1 MQFIQPKRSKYKKCT
16 KNYVQD
22 NLLDIIDIE
31 ETLLKN
37 RYISKVQ
44 KSDFIYSKFLP
55 KYESLSLKPLS
66 QTKPLILKSL
76 SKEKLL
82 LVKDP
87 KSPSHKNI
95 NNNNVNHNNN
105 LNNINNNNNNNND
118 NNNNTNEQKKILSLI
133 SENINYEV
141 LNKNKFD
148 INFKKLKLEYKN
160 GYRVLFTQEYF
171 PIEIIGA
178 GAFGLVV
185 NVIQIKTGQKMA
197 VKIINKNN
205 VNYNNDP
212 DYLNNEV
219 HILNSLDNPRIMKIY
234 DILDNHHY
242 YFIFM
247 ELIEGGN
254 LKDLIIKRYLDN
266 NIYLFRDSECA
277 QIMKG
282 ILEAL
287 NYLHKKN
294 IIHRDIK
301 PENIL
306 FKNKDDLS
314 SVILCDFGL
323 AYQLNEYENS
333 ISGSCGTTIYMAP
346 EILLKKNY
354 DSLVDSFSAG
364 IVLYILCSGGM
375 HPFYKKGTSQKD
387 YIDKLIQQKCLCKF
401 SNEMPLLARNLFL
414 KLCKFEPIFRYEVYK
429 ALNHPWIT
437 RSTKSQIPMTILEE
451 YNKSDK
457 IKTFHALLSSVVSL
471 AILKKYFHIKKKKK
485 EEFCKNNSY
494 YENLEKTCVKNN
506 NIHQILNM
514 QDKYMLLTSMKKN
527 SKNLFGDSTDEKRI
541 SPKKLGSVNTTLF
554 NIKSTK
560 NANKRIE
567 PPILSKPNYFL
578 KTGILSNKNN
588 NNENN
593 NLNNINQNNN
603 NQNNNNNNFNNKEL
617 RSGLRTNSFKENDK
631 QKEQQKNI
639 SKSKTHSKYKQIKS
653 SSGHIIINNINK
665 NKDAKDTKDNN
676 NTIHLSTR
684 KSSNNL
690 RINIHNQNKYGSI
703 QTNRIFLKKHIVIE
717 SKNKNNVN
725 DTGKNNNSINLS
737 SNNNKNNND
746 VNNGNNNMNYNYK
759 NNNNESGINCHNS
772 INLKIK
778 DRNNNFKDYEQISN
792 YQNIF
797 NKYKSKNLVLGEIFN
812 NNDF

>member
-16 KNYVQD
+16 KYYVQD

-37 RYISKVQ
+37 RYITKVP
-44 KSDFIYSKFLP
+44 KSDFIYSKFIP
-55 KYESLSLKPLS
+55 KYESLKPLS
-66 QTKPLILKSL
+66 QSKPIILKSL
-76 SKEKLL
+76 SKDKLLPIKEPKSPTHNNININNFNTEQKKLL
-82 LVKDP
+82 LNQD
-87 KSPSHKNI
+87 
-95 NNNNVNHNNN
+95 
-105 LNNINNNNNNNND
+105 
-118 NNNNTNEQKKILSLI
+118 
-133 SENINYEV
+133 NINYEV

-160 GYRVLFTQEYF
+160 GYRVHFIKEYF

-185 NVIQIKTGQKMA
+185 NVIEIKTGQKMA

-205 VNYNNDP
+205 VNYNNDV

-219 HILNSLDNPRIMKIY
+219 HILNILDNPRIMKIY

-242 YFIFM
+242 FFIFM

-254 LKDLIIKRYLDN
+254 LKDLIIKRYMDN

-354 DSLVDSFSAG
+354 DSLADSFSAG

-387 YIDKLIQQKCLCKF
+387 YIDQIIQQRCLCKF
-401 SNEMPLLARNLFL
+401 SPEMPLLARNLFL

-471 AILKKYFHIKKKKK
+471 AVLKKYFKIRRKK
-485 EEFCKNNSY
+485 EEICKNNSY
-494 YENLEKTCVKNN
+494 YENLEKTSVRSN

-514 QDKYMLLTSMKKN
+514 QDKHILLTSMKKN
-527 SKNLFGDSTDEKRI
+527 TKYLFGDSTDEKRI

-560 NANKRIE
+560 NANKRVE
-567 PPILSKPNYFL
+567 PPILSKPNYFV
-578 KTGILSNKNN
+578 KTGMTYNRS
-588 NNENN
+588 NNENSHN
-593 NLNNINQNNN
+593 H
-603 NQNNNNNNFNNKEL
+603 NKEM
-617 RSGLRTNSFKENDK
+617 RTTLRTHSFKDKDNEN
-631 QKEQQKNI
+631 QKDQQKNI
-639 SKSKTHSKYKQIKS
+639 SKSKTHSKYKQMKC
-653 SSGHIIINNINK
+653 SSGHIIINNINQ
-665 NKDAKDTKDNN
+665 NKDMKDNN
-676 NTIHLSTR
+676 TIQLSTR
-684 KSSNNL
+684 KSSNNIRVNL
-690 RINIHNQNKYGSI
+690 SNKLGSI

-717 SKNKNNVN
+717 SKNKNVVN
-725 DTGKNNNSINLS
+725 DTRKNNNSVNS
-737 SNNNKNNND
+737 SSNKNNID
-746 VNNGNNNMNYNYK
+746 GSSGNNNMNYII
-759 NNNNESGINCHNS
+759 NNNGNS
-772 INLKIK
+772 MNNNGDSNLQIK
-778 DRNNNFKDYEQISN
+778 DKNYFREYNQISN

-797 NKYKSKNLVLGEIFN
+797 NSGKYKSKNLVLKEIFN
-812 NNDF
+812 GNDF

>member
-16 KNYVQD
+16 KYYVQD

-37 RYISKVQ
+37 RYITKVP
-44 KSDFIYSKFLP
+44 KSDFIYSKFIP
-55 KYESLSLKPLS
+55 KYESLKPLS
-66 QTKPLILKSL
+66 QSKPIILKSL
-76 SKEKLL
+76 SKDKLLPIKEPKSPTHNNININNFNIEQKKLL
-82 LVKDP
+82 LNQD
-87 KSPSHKNI
+87 
-95 NNNNVNHNNN
+95 
-105 LNNINNNNNNNND
+105 
-118 NNNNTNEQKKILSLI
+118 
-133 SENINYEV
+133 NINYEV

-160 GYRVLFTQEYF
+160 GYRVHFTKEYF

-185 NVIQIKTGQKMA
+185 NVIEIKTGQKMA

-205 VNYNNDP
+205 VNYNNDV

-219 HILNSLDNPRIMKIY
+219 HILNILDNPRIMKIY

-242 YFIFM
+242 FFIFM

-254 LKDLIIKRYLDN
+254 LKDLIIKRYMDN

-354 DSLVDSFSAG
+354 DSLADSFSAG

-387 YIDKLIQQKCLCKF
+387 YIDQIIQQKCLCKF
-401 SNEMPLLARNLFL
+401 SPEMPLLARNLFL

-471 AILKKYFHIKKKKK
+471 AVLKKYFRIRRKK
-485 EEFCKNNSY
+485 EEICKNNSY
-494 YENLEKTCVKNN
+494 YENLEKTSVRSNN
-506 NIHQILNM
+506 FHQILNM
-514 QDKYMLLTSMKKN
+514 QDKHILLTCMKKN
-527 SKNLFGDSTDEKRI
+527 SKYLFGDSTDEKRI

-560 NANKRIE
+560 NANKRVE
-567 PPILSKPNYFL
+567 PPILSKPNYFV
-578 KTGILSNKNN
+578 KTGMTYNRS
-588 NNENN
+588 NNENSHN
-593 NLNNINQNNN
+593 H
-603 NQNNNNNNFNNKEL
+603 NKEM
-617 RSGLRTNSFKENDK
+617 RTTLRTHSFKDKDNEN

-639 SKSKTHSKYKQIKS
+639 SKSKTHSKYKQMKC
-653 SSGHIIINNINK
+653 SSGHIIINNINQ
-665 NKDAKDTKDNN
+665 NKDMKDNN
-676 NTIHLSTR
+676 TIQLSTR
-684 KSSNNL
+684 KSSNNIRVNL
-690 RINIHNQNKYGSI
+690 SNKFGSL

-717 SKNKNNVN
+717 SKNKNVAN
-725 DTGKNNNSINLS
+725 DTRKNNNSVNS
-737 SNNNKNNND
+737 SSNKNNIDGSSGNNNINYIIN
-746 VNNGNNNMNYNYK
+746 NNGNSMNYN
-759 NNNNESGINCHNS
+759 GDG
-772 INLKIK
+772 NLKIK
-778 DRNNNFKDYEQISN
+778 DKNYFREYNQISN

-797 NKYKSKNLVLGEIFN
+797 NGGKYKSKNLVLKEIFN

>member
-16 KNYVQD
+16 KYYVQD

-37 RYISKVQ
+37 RYITKVP
-44 KSDFIYSKFLP
+44 KSDFIYSKFIP
-55 KYESLSLKPLS
+55 KYESLKPLS
-66 QTKPLILKSL
+66 QSKPIILKSL
-76 SKEKLL
+76 SKDKLLPIKEPKSPTHNNININNFNIEQKKLL
-82 LVKDP
+82 LNQD
-87 KSPSHKNI
+87 
-95 NNNNVNHNNN
+95 
-105 LNNINNNNNNNND
+105 
-118 NNNNTNEQKKILSLI
+118 
-133 SENINYEV
+133 NINYEV

-148 INFKKLKLEYKN
+148 INFKKVKLEYKN
-160 GYRVLFTQEYF
+160 GYRVHFTKEYF

-185 NVIQIKTGQKMA
+185 NVIEIKTGQKMA

-205 VNYNNDP
+205 VNYNNDV

-219 HILNSLDNPRIMKIY
+219 HILNILDNPRIMKIY

-242 YFIFM
+242 FFIFM

-254 LKDLIIKRYLDN
+254 LKDLIIKRYMDN

-354 DSLVDSFSAG
+354 DSLADSFSAG

-387 YIDKLIQQKCLCKF
+387 YIDQIIQQKCLCKF
-401 SNEMPLLARNLFL
+401 SPEMPLLARNLFL

-471 AILKKYFHIKKKKK
+471 AVLKKYFRIRRKK
-485 EEFCKNNSY
+485 EEICKNNSY
-494 YENLEKTCVKNN
+494 YENLEKTSVRSNN
-506 NIHQILNM
+506 FHQILNM
-514 QDKYMLLTSMKKN
+514 QDKHILLTSMKKN
-527 SKNLFGDSTDEKRI
+527 SKYLFGDSTDEKRI

-560 NANKRIE
+560 NANKRVE
-567 PPILSKPNYFL
+567 PPILSKPNYFV
-578 KTGILSNKNN
+578 KTGMTYNRS
-588 NNENN
+588 NNENSHN
-593 NLNNINQNNN
+593 H
-603 NQNNNNNNFNNKEL
+603 NKEM
-617 RSGLRTNSFKENDK
+617 RTTLRTHSFKDKDKDNEN

-639 SKSKTHSKYKQIKS
+639 SKSKTHSKYKQMKC
-653 SSGHIIINNINK
+653 SSGHIIINNINQ
-665 NKDAKDTKDNN
+665 NKDMKDNN
-676 NTIHLSTR
+676 TIQLSTR
-684 KSSNNL
+684 KSSNNIRVNL
-690 RINIHNQNKYGSI
+690 SNKFGSL

-717 SKNKNNVN
+717 SKNKNVAN
-725 DTGKNNNSINLS
+725 DTRKNNNSVNSSSNKNNIDGSS
-737 SNNNKNNND
+737 SNNNINYIIN
-746 VNNGNNNMNYNYK
+746 NNGNSMNYN
-759 NNNNESGINCHNS
+759 GDG
-772 INLKIK
+772 NLQIK
-778 DRNNNFKDYEQISN
+778 DKNYFREYNQISN

-797 NKYKSKNLVLGEIFN
+797 NGGKYKSKNLVLKEIFN

>member
-16 KNYVQD
+16 KYYVQD

-37 RYISKVQ
+37 RYITKVP
-44 KSDFIYSKFLP
+44 KSDFIYSKFIP
-55 KYESLSLKPLS
+55 KYESLKPLS
-66 QTKPLILKSL
+66 QSKPIILKSL
-76 SKEKLL
+76 SKDKLLPIKEPKSPTHNNININNFNTEQKKLL
-82 LVKDP
+82 LNQD
-87 KSPSHKNI
+87 
-95 NNNNVNHNNN
+95 
-105 LNNINNNNNNNND
+105 
-118 NNNNTNEQKKILSLI
+118 
-133 SENINYEV
+133 NINYEV

-160 GYRVLFTQEYF
+160 GYRVHFTKEYF

-185 NVIQIKTGQKMA
+185 NVIEIKTGQKMA

-205 VNYNNDP
+205 VNYNNDV

-219 HILNSLDNPRIMKIY
+219 HILNILDNPRIMKIY

-242 YFIFM
+242 FFIFM

-254 LKDLIIKRYLDN
+254 LKDLIIKRYMDN

-354 DSLVDSFSAG
+354 DSLADSFSAG

-387 YIDKLIQQKCLCKF
+387 YIDQIIQQRCLCKF
-401 SNEMPLLARNLFL
+401 SPEMPLLARNLFL

-471 AILKKYFHIKKKKK
+471 AVLKKYFKIRRKK
-485 EEFCKNNSY
+485 EEICKNNSY
-494 YENLEKTCVKNN
+494 YENLEKTSVRSN

-514 QDKYMLLTSMKKN
+514 QDKHLLLTSMKKN
-527 SKNLFGDSTDEKRI
+527 TKYLFGDSTDEKRI

-560 NANKRIE
+560 NANKRVE
-567 PPILSKPNYFL
+567 PPILSKPNYFV
-578 KTGILSNKNN
+578 KTGMTYNRS
-588 NNENN
+588 NNENSHN
-593 NLNNINQNNN
+593 H
-603 NQNNNNNNFNNKEL
+603 NKEM
-617 RSGLRTNSFKENDK
+617 RTTLRTHSFKDKDNEN
-631 QKEQQKNI
+631 QKDQQKNI
-639 SKSKTHSKYKQIKS
+639 SKSKTHSKYKQMKC
-653 SSGHIIINNINK
+653 SSGHIIINNINQ
-665 NKDAKDTKDNN
+665 NKDMKDNN
-676 NTIHLSTR
+676 TIQLSTR
-684 KSSNNL
+684 KSSNNIRVNL
-690 RINIHNQNKYGSI
+690 SNKLGSI

-717 SKNKNNVN
+717 SKNKNVVN
-725 DTGKNNNSINLS
+725 DTRKNNNSVNS
-737 SNNNKNNND
+737 SSNKNNID
-746 VNNGNNNMNYNYK
+746 GSSGNNNMNYII
-759 NNNNESGINCHNS
+759 NNNGNS
-772 INLKIK
+772 MNNNGDSNLQIK
-778 DRNNNFKDYEQISN
+778 DKNYFREYNQISN

-797 NKYKSKNLVLGEIFN
+797 NSGKYKSKNLVLKEIFN
-812 NNDF
+812 GNDF

>member
-31 ETLLKN
+31 ETLSKN
-37 RYISKVQ
+37 RYITKIQ
-44 KSDFIYSKFLP
+44 KSDFIYSKFIP
-55 KYESLSLKPLS
+55 KYESLKPLP
-66 QTKPLILKSL
+66 QPKPIILKSL
-76 SKEKLL
+76 SKDKLL
-82 LVKDP
+82 PIKEP
-87 KSPSHKNI
+87 KSQTT
-95 NNNNVNHNNN
+95 
-105 LNNINNNNNNNND
+105 NNINNNNSND
-118 NNNNTNEQKKILSLI
+118 EQKKS
-133 SENINYEV
+133 SEYSPDNINFEV

-160 GYRVLFTQEYF
+160 GYRVHFIKEYF

-185 NVIQIKTGQKMA
+185 NVIEIKSGQKMA

-205 VNYNNDP
+205 VNYNNDV
-212 DYLNNEV
+212 DYLKNEV
-219 HILNSLDNPRIMKIY
+219 HILNILDNPRIMKIY

-242 YFIFM
+242 FFIFM

-254 LKDLIIKRYLDN
+254 LKDLIIKRYMDN

-333 ISGSCGTTIYMAP
+333 TSGSCGTMIYMAP

-354 DSLVDSFSAG
+354 DTLVDSFSAG

-375 HPFYKKGTSQKD
+375 HPFYKKGTSHKD
-387 YIDKLIQQKCLCKF
+387 YVEQILQQRCLCKF

-414 KLCKFEPIFRYEVYK
+414 KLCKFEPIFRFEVYK
-429 ALNHPWIT
+429 ALDHPWIT

-471 AILKKYFHIKKKKK
+471 AILKKYLRIKRKK
-485 EEFCKNNSY
+485 EEICKNNSY
-494 YENLEKTCVKNN
+494 YENLEKTSIRNN
-506 NIHQILNM
+506 NVHQILNM
-514 QDKYMLLTSMKKN
+514 NIQDKHILLTTMKKN
-527 SKNLFGDSTDEKRI
+527 SKYLFGDSTDEKRI
-541 SPKKLGSVNTTLF
+541 SPKKIGSVNTTLF

-560 NANKRIE
+560 NANKRVE
-567 PPILSKPNYFL
+567 PPILSKPNYFM
-578 KTGILSNKNN
+578 KTGMSYNRS

-593 NLNNINQNNN
+593 H
-603 NQNNNNNNFNNKEL
+603 NKEM
-617 RSGLRTNSFKENDK
+617 RKTLRTHSFKDDDN

-639 SKSKTHSKYKQIKS
+639 SKSKTHSKYKQMKS
-653 SSGHIIINNINK
+653 SSGHIILNSVNQNK
-665 NKDAKDTKDNN
+665 EIKDTN
-676 NTIHLSTR
+676 NTIQLSTR
-684 KSSNNL
+684 KSSNNIRVNL
-690 RINIHNQNKYGSI
+690 NTKFGSI
-703 QTNRIFLKKHIVIE
+703 HTNRIFLKKHIVIE
-717 SKNKNNVN
+717 SKNKNVVN
-725 DTGKNNNSINLS
+725 DTRKNNNSVNS
-737 SNNNKNNND
+737 SSNKNNIDGSSGNNYMNYNIN
-746 VNNGNNNMNYNYK
+746 NNGNPINF
-759 NNNNESGINCHNS
+759 NNN
-772 INLKIK
+772 INLQIK
-778 DRNNNFKDYEQISN
+778 DKNFKDFNKISN

-797 NKYKSKNLVLGEIFN
+797 NGGKYKSKNLVLREIFN

>member
-55 KYESLSLKPLS
+55 KYDSLKPLS
-66 QTKPLILKSL
+66 QPKPIILKSL
-76 SKEKLL
+76 SKDKLL
-82 LVKDP
+82 PIKDP
-87 KSPSHKNI
+87 NPPTQNSINI
-95 NNNNVNHNNN
+95 NN
-105 LNNINNNNNNNND
+105 LNN
-118 NNNNTNEQKKILSLI
+118 EQKKLFLLNTD
-133 SENINYEV
+133 NINFEV

-160 GYRVLFTQEYF
+160 GYRVLFIKEYF
-171 PIEIIGA
+171 PVGIIGA

-185 NVIQIKTGQKMA
+185 NVIEIKTGQKMA
-197 VKIINKNN
+197 VKIINKNK
-205 VNYNNDP
+205 VNYNTDA

-219 HILNSLDNPRIMKIY
+219 HILNVLDNPRIMKIY
-234 DILDNHHY
+234 DILDNNHY
-242 YFIFM
+242 FFIFM
-247 ELIEGGN
+247 ELVEGGN
-254 LKDLIIKRYLDN
+254 LKDLILKRYMDN

-282 ILEAL
+282 VLEAL

-294 IIHRDIK
+294 IIHGDIK

-314 SVILCDFGL
+314 SVIICDFGL

-354 DSLVDSFSAG
+354 DALVDSFSAG

-375 HPFYKKGTSQKD
+375 HPFYKNGMSQQE
-387 YIDKLIQQKCLCKF
+387 YTDKIIQQKCLCKF
-401 SNEMPLLARNLFL
+401 SSEMPLLARNLFL
-414 KLCKFEPIFRYEVYK
+414 KLCKFEPIFRFEVYK

-437 RSTKSQIPMTILEE
+437 RCTKSQIPMTILEE

-457 IKTFHALLSSVVSL
+457 IKTFQALLSSVVSL
-471 AILKKYFHIKKKKK
+471 TILKKILKIRKKK
-485 EEFCKNNSY
+485 EEFSKNNSY
-494 YENLEKTCVKNN
+494 YENLEKTSIRRNSVM
-506 NIHQILNM
+506 NI
-514 QDKYMLLTSMKKN
+514 QDKHILLTSSKKN
-527 SKNLFGDSTDEKRI
+527 SNFLFGDNNEEKRI
-541 SPKKLGSVNTTLF
+541 CPTKKMGSVNTTLF

-560 NANKRIE
+560 NANKRAE
-567 PPILSKPNYFL
+567 PPILSKPNYFV
-578 KTGILSNKNN
+578 KTGMAYNRSNK
-588 NNENN
+588 ENN
-593 NLNNINQNNN
+593 H
-603 NQNNNNNNFNNKEL
+603 NNKEMKT
-617 RSGLRTNSFKENDK
+617 SLRTDSFKENDK
-631 QKEQQKNI
+631 QNEQQQKNI
-639 SKSKTHSKYKQIKS
+639 PKSKTQSKYKHMKS
-653 SSGHIIINNINK
+653 SSGHIFINNINH
-665 NKDAKDTKDNN
+665 NKDMKDNS
-676 NTIHLSTR
+676 NTMQFNTR
-684 KSSNNL
+684 KSSNDIRMNINNL
-690 RINIHNQNKYGSI
+690 NKLGNFQS
-703 QTNRIFLKKHIVIE
+703 NRIFLKKHIVIE
-717 SKNKNNVN
+717 SKNKNVVN
-725 DTGKNNNSINLS
+725 DTRKNNNSINS
-737 SNNNKNNND
+737 SNNNNKKNNIEGSKGNNNNNYAN
-746 VNNGNNNMNYNYK
+746 NNGNEINFK
-759 NNNNESGINCHNS
+759 NN

-778 DRNNNFKDYEQISN
+778 DKNDEFKDYNQISN

-797 NKYKSKNLVLGEIFN
+797 NGVKYKSKNLVLRDVIN

>member
-55 KYESLSLKPLS
+55 KYDSLKPITQS
-66 QTKPLILKSL
+66 KPLILKSL

-82 LVKDP
+82 PIKEP
-87 KSPSHKNI
+87 KSPS
-95 NNNNVNHNNN
+95 NNKI
-105 LNNINNNNNNNND
+105 NINNNNNN
-118 NNNNTNEQKKILSLI
+118 EQKNILLFNPD
-133 SENINYEV
+133 NINYDV
-141 LNKNKFD
+141 LNKNKFN

-160 GYRVLFTQEYF
+160 GYRVLFIKEYF

-178 GAFGLVV
+178 GSFGLVV

-205 VNYNNDP
+205 VNDNTNQ

-219 HILNSLDNPRIMKIY
+219 HILNILDNPRIMKIY

-242 YFIFM
+242 FFIFM

-254 LKDLIIKRYLDN
+254 LKDLLIKRYIDN

-354 DSLVDSFSAG
+354 DYLVDSFSAG

-375 HPFYKKGTSQKD
+375 HPFYTRGTPQKE
-387 YIDKLIQQKCLCKF
+387 YIEKIIQQKCLCKF

-414 KLCKFEPIFRYEVYK
+414 KLCKFEPIFRYEAYK

-437 RSTKSQIPMTILEE
+437 RCAKSQIPMTILEE

-471 AILKKYFHIKKKKK
+471 FILKKYLRIKRKK
-485 EEFCKNNSY
+485 EEFSKNNSY
-494 YENLEKTCVKNN
+494 YENYERTTIKSNN
-506 NIHQILNM
+506 LHQLLNMNM
-514 QDKYMLLTSMKKN
+514 QDKYMLLTSMKRNAKF
-527 SKNLFGDSTDEKRI
+527 LFKDNNDEKRI
-541 SPKKLGSVNTTLF
+541 SPKKIGAVNTTSF
-554 NIKSTK
+554 NIKTTK
-560 NANKRIE
+560 NSNKKIDQ
-567 PPILSKPNYFL
+567 PILSKPNYFI
-578 KTGILSNKNN
+578 KTGMTYNKS
-588 NNENN
+588 
-593 NLNNINQNNN
+593 
-603 NQNNNNNNFNNKEL
+603 NNNNNNNNNNNIDE
-617 RSGLRTNSFKENDK
+617 RNSLRTHSFKESDD
-631 QKEQQKNI
+631 QKDQQQKNI
-639 SKSKTHSKYKQIKS
+639 YKSKTHSKYKQMKS
-653 SSGHIIINNINK
+653 SSGHIIINNINP
-665 NKDAKDTKDNN
+665 NKDIKDNN
-676 NTIHLSTR
+676 NTIQYSSSR
-684 KSSNNL
+684 KNSNNIIKMNL
-690 RINIHNQNKYGSI
+690 NGNKY
-703 QTNRIFLKKHIVIE
+703 TNLQNNKIFLKKHIVIE
-717 SKNKNNVN
+717 SKNKNMVN
-725 DTGKNNNSINLS
+725 DNRKNNNSSINS
-737 SNNNKNNND
+737 SNTKNKIDTN
-746 VNNGNNNMNYNYK
+746 NNGNNYANYNCM
-759 NNNNESGINCHNS
+759 NNNGNS
-772 INLKIK
+772 INFNNKINLQIK
-778 DRNNNFKDYEQISN
+778 DKSNSIKDYNQISN

-797 NKYKSKNLVLGEIFN
+797 NGSKYKSKNLILKEMFN

>member
-16 KNYVQD
+16 KYYVQD

-37 RYISKVQ
+37 RYITKVP
-44 KSDFIYSKFLP
+44 KSDFIYSKFIP
-55 KYESLSLKPLS
+55 KYESLKPLS
-66 QTKPLILKSL
+66 QSKPIILKSL
-76 SKEKLL
+76 SKDKLLPIKEPKSPTHNNININNFNIEQKKLL
-82 LVKDP
+82 LNQD
-87 KSPSHKNI
+87 
-95 NNNNVNHNNN
+95 
-105 LNNINNNNNNNND
+105 
-118 NNNNTNEQKKILSLI
+118 
-133 SENINYEV
+133 NINYEV

-160 GYRVLFTQEYF
+160 GYRVHFTKEYF

-185 NVIQIKTGQKMA
+185 NVIEIKTGQKMA
-197 VKIINKNN
+197 VKIINKKN
-205 VNYNNDP
+205 VNYNNDV

-219 HILNSLDNPRIMKIY
+219 HILNILDNPRIMKIY

-242 YFIFM
+242 FFIFM

-254 LKDLIIKRYLDN
+254 LKDLIIKRYMDN

-354 DSLVDSFSAG
+354 DSLADSFSAG

-387 YIDKLIQQKCLCKF
+387 YIDQIIQQKCLCKF
-401 SNEMPLLARNLFL
+401 SPEMPLLARNLFL

-471 AILKKYFHIKKKKK
+471 AVLKKYFRIRRKK
-485 EEFCKNNSY
+485 EEICKNNSY
-494 YENLEKTCVKNN
+494 YENLEKTSVRSNN
-506 NIHQILNM
+506 FHQILNM
-514 QDKYMLLTSMKKN
+514 QDKHILLTSMKKN
-527 SKNLFGDSTDEKRI
+527 SKYLFGDSTDEKRI

-560 NANKRIE
+560 NANKRVE
-567 PPILSKPNYFL
+567 PPILSKPNYFV
-578 KTGILSNKNN
+578 KTGMTYNRS
-588 NNENN
+588 NNENSHN
-593 NLNNINQNNN
+593 H
-603 NQNNNNNNFNNKEL
+603 NKEM
-617 RSGLRTNSFKENDK
+617 RTTLRTHSFKDKDKDNEN

-639 SKSKTHSKYKQIKS
+639 SKSKTHSKYKQMKC
-653 SSGHIIINNINK
+653 SSGHIIINNINQ
-665 NKDAKDTKDNN
+665 NKDMKDNN
-676 NTIHLSTR
+676 TIQLSTR
-684 KSSNNL
+684 KSSNNIRVNL
-690 RINIHNQNKYGSI
+690 SNKFGSL

-717 SKNKNNVN
+717 SKNKNVAN
-725 DTGKNNNSINLS
+725 DTRKNNNSVNS
-737 SNNNKNNND
+737 SSNKNNIDGSSGNNNINYIIN
-746 VNNGNNNMNYNYK
+746 NNGNSMNYN
-759 NNNNESGINCHNS
+759 GDG
-772 INLKIK
+772 NLQIK
-778 DRNNNFKDYEQISN
+778 DKNYFREYNQISN

-797 NKYKSKNLVLGEIFN
+797 NGGKYKSKNLVLKEIFN

>member
-1 MQFIQPKRSKYKKCT
+1 MQLIQPKRSKYKKCT
-16 KNYVQD
+16 KYYVQD

-37 RYISKVQ
+37 RYITKVP
-44 KSDFIYSKFLP
+44 KSDFIYSKFIP
-55 KYESLSLKPLS
+55 KYESLKPLS
-66 QTKPLILKSL
+66 QTKPIIFKSL
-76 SKEKLL
+76 SKDKLL
-82 LVKDP
+82 PIKEP
-87 KSPSHKNI
+87 KSPTHNNIII
-95 NNNNVNHNNN
+95 NNYHN
-105 LNNINNNNNNNND
+105 
-118 NNNNTNEQKKILSLI
+118 NEQKKLLLNSD
-133 SENINYEV
+133 NINYEV

-160 GYRVLFTQEYF
+160 GYRVHFTKEYF

-185 NVIQIKTGQKMA
+185 NVIEIKTGQKMA
-197 VKIINKNN
+197 VKIINKNS
-205 VNYNNDP
+205 VNYNNDA

-219 HILNSLDNPRIMKIY
+219 HILNILDNPRIMKLY
-234 DILDNHHY
+234 DILDNQHY
-242 YFIFM
+242 FFIFM

-254 LKDLIIKRYLDN
+254 LKDLIIKRYMDN

-364 IVLYILCSGGM
+364 IVLYILCSGGK

-387 YIDKLIQQKCLCKF
+387 YIDQILQQRCLCKF
-401 SNEMPLLARNLFL
+401 YPEMPLLARNLFL

-471 AILKKYFHIKKKKK
+471 AVLKKYFRIRRKK
-485 EEFCKNNSY
+485 EEICKNNSY
-494 YENLEKTCVKNN
+494 YENLEKTSIRNN
-506 NIHQILNM
+506 NIPQILNI
-514 QDKYMLLTSMKKN
+514 QDKNLLLTSMKKN
-527 SKNLFGDSTDEKRI
+527 TKYLFGDSTDEKRI

-560 NANKRIE
+560 NSNKRVD
-567 PPILSKPNYFL
+567 PPILSKPNFFV
-578 KTGILSNKNN
+578 KTGITYNRS

-593 NLNNINQNNN
+593 H
-603 NQNNNNNNFNNKEL
+603 NKEM
-617 RSGLRTNSFKENDK
+617 RTTLRTQSFKDKDIEN
-631 QKEQQKNI
+631 QKDQQKNI
-639 SKSKTHSKYKQIKS
+639 SKSKTHSKYKQMKS
-653 SSGHIIINNINK
+653 SGDIIINNINQ
-665 NKDAKDTKDNN
+665 NKDVKDNN
-676 NTIHLSTR
+676 TIQLNNR
-684 KSSNNL
+684 KSSNNIRVNL
-690 RINIHNQNKYGSI
+690 SNKFGSI

-717 SKNKNNVN
+717 SKNKNMAN
-725 DTGKNNNSINLS
+725 DTRKNNNSVNS
-737 SNNNKNNND
+737 SSNKNNIDGSSGNNNINYN
-746 VNNGNNNMNYNYK
+746 NNGNSMNFNG
-759 NNNNESGINCHNS
+759 N
-772 INLKIK
+772 INLQIK
-778 DRNNNFKDYEQISN
+778 EKNYLKDYKQISN

-797 NKYKSKNLVLGEIFN
+797 NGGKYKSKNLVLKEIFN
-812 NNDF
+812 NNDFNL

>member
-44 KSDFIYSKFLP
+44 KSDFIYAKFLP
-55 KYESLSLKPLS
+55 KYESLKPITQS
-66 QTKPLILKSL
+66 KPLILKSL

-82 LVKDP
+82 PIKEP
-87 KSPSHKNI
+87 KSPSNNKINI
-95 NNNNVNHNNN
+95 NNNHN
-105 LNNINNNNNNNND
+105 
-118 NNNNTNEQKKILSLI
+118 NEQKNLLLFNPD
-133 SENINYEV
+133 NINYDV
-141 LNKNKFD
+141 LNKNKFN

-160 GYRVLFTQEYF
+160 GYRVLFIKEYF

-178 GAFGLVV
+178 GSFGLVV

-205 VNYNNDP
+205 VNDNTNQ

-219 HILNSLDNPRIMKIY
+219 HILNILDNPRIMKIY

-242 YFIFM
+242 FFIFM

-254 LKDLIIKRYLDN
+254 LKDLLIKRYIDN

-354 DSLVDSFSAG
+354 DYLVDSFSAG

-375 HPFYKKGTSQKD
+375 HPFYTKGTPQKE
-387 YIDKLIQQKCLCKF
+387 YIEKIIQQKCLCKF

-414 KLCKFEPIFRYEVYK
+414 KLCKFEPIFRYEAYK

-437 RSTKSQIPMTILEE
+437 RCAKSQIPMTILEE

-471 AILKKYFHIKKKKK
+471 FILKKYLRIRRKK
-485 EEFCKNNSY
+485 EEFSKNNSY
-494 YENLEKTCVKNN
+494 YENYDRTTLKSNN
-506 NIHQILNM
+506 LHQILNMNM
-514 QDKYMLLTSMKKN
+514 QDKYMLLTSMKRNAKF
-527 SKNLFGDSTDEKRI
+527 LFKDSNDEKRI
-541 SPKKLGSVNTTLF
+541 SPKKIGAVNTTLF
-554 NIKSTK
+554 NIKTTK
-560 NANKRIE
+560 NGNKKIE
-567 PPILSKPNYFL
+567 QPILSKPNYFI
-578 KTGILSNKNN
+578 KTGMTYNKSNN
-588 NNENN
+588 NND
-593 NLNNINQNNN
+593 
-603 NQNNNNNNFNNKEL
+603 NNNNNNIDGRN
-617 RSGLRTNSFKENDK
+617 SLRTHSFKENDD
-631 QKEQQKNI
+631 QKDQQQKNI
-639 SKSKTHSKYKQIKS
+639 SKSKTHSKYKQMKS
-653 SSGHIIINNINK
+653 SSGHIIINNINP
-665 NKDAKDTKDNN
+665 NKDIKDNN
-676 NTIHLSTR
+676 NTIQYSSSR
-684 KSSNNL
+684 KNSNNIIKMNL
-690 RINIHNQNKYGSI
+690 NGNKYTSL
-703 QTNRIFLKKHIVIE
+703 QNNKIFLKKHIVIE
-717 SKNKNNVN
+717 SKNKNMVN
-725 DTGKNNNSINLS
+725 DNRKNNNSSINS
-737 SNNNKNNND
+737 SNTKNKIDTN
-746 VNNGNNNMNYNYK
+746 NNGNNYANCNYM
-759 NNNNESGINCHNS
+759 NNNGNS
-772 INLKIK
+772 INFNNKINLQIK
-778 DRNNNFKDYEQISN
+778 DKNNSIKDYNQISN

-797 NKYKSKNLVLGEIFN
+797 SGSKYKSKNLVLREMFN

>member
-1 MQFIQPKRSKYKKCT
+1 MQYIQPKRSKYKKCT

-44 KSDFIYSKFLP
+44 KSEFIYAKFLP
-55 KYESLSLKPLS
+55 KYESLKPITQS
-66 QTKPLILKSL
+66 KPLILKSL

-82 LVKDP
+82 PIKEP
-87 KSPSHKNI
+87 KSPSNNKINI
-95 NNNNVNHNNN
+95 NNNHN
-105 LNNINNNNNNNND
+105 
-118 NNNNTNEQKKILSLI
+118 NEQKNLLLFNPD
-133 SENINYEV
+133 NINYDV
-141 LNKNKFD
+141 LNKNKFN

-160 GYRVLFTQEYF
+160 GYRVLFIKEYF

-178 GAFGLVV
+178 GSFGLVV

-205 VNYNNDP
+205 VNDNTNQ

-219 HILNSLDNPRIMKIY
+219 HILNILDNPRIMKIY

-242 YFIFM
+242 FFIFM

-254 LKDLIIKRYLDN
+254 LKDLLIKRYIDN

-354 DSLVDSFSAG
+354 DYLVDSFSAG

-375 HPFYKKGTSQKD
+375 HPFYTKGTPQKE
-387 YIDKLIQQKCLCKF
+387 YIEKIIQQKCLCKF

-414 KLCKFEPIFRYEVYK
+414 KLCKFEPIFRYEAYK

-437 RSTKSQIPMTILEE
+437 RCAKSQIPMTILEE

-471 AILKKYFHIKKKKK
+471 FILKKYLRIRRKK
-485 EEFCKNNSY
+485 EEFSKNNSY
-494 YENLEKTCVKNN
+494 YENYDRTTLKSNN
-506 NIHQILNM
+506 LHQILNMNM
-514 QDKYMLLTSMKKN
+514 QDKYMLLTSMKRNAKF
-527 SKNLFGDSTDEKRI
+527 LFKDSNDEKRI
-541 SPKKLGSVNTTLF
+541 SPKKIGAVNTTLF
-554 NIKSTK
+554 NIKTTK
-560 NANKRIE
+560 NGNKKIE
-567 PPILSKPNYFL
+567 QPILSKPNYFI
-578 KTGILSNKNN
+578 KTGMTYNKSNN
-588 NNENN
+588 NND
-593 NLNNINQNNN
+593 
-603 NQNNNNNNFNNKEL
+603 NNNNNNIDGRN
-617 RSGLRTNSFKENDK
+617 SLRTHSFKENDD
-631 QKEQQKNI
+631 QKDQQQKNI
-639 SKSKTHSKYKQIKS
+639 SKSKTHSKYKQMKS
-653 SSGHIIINNINK
+653 SSGHIIINNINP
-665 NKDAKDTKDNN
+665 NKDIKDNN
-676 NTIHLSTR
+676 NTIQYSSSR
-684 KSSNNL
+684 KNSNNIIKMNL
-690 RINIHNQNKYGSI
+690 NGNKYTSL
-703 QTNRIFLKKHIVIE
+703 QNNKIFLKKHIVIE
-717 SKNKNNVN
+717 SKNKNMVN
-725 DTGKNNNSINLS
+725 DNRKNNNSSINS
-737 SNNNKNNND
+737 SNTKNKIDTN
-746 VNNGNNNMNYNYK
+746 NNGNNYANCNYM
-759 NNNNESGINCHNS
+759 NNNGNS
-772 INLKIK
+772 INFNNKINLQIK
-778 DRNNNFKDYEQISN
+778 DKNNSIKDYNQISN

-797 NKYKSKNLVLGEIFN
+797 SGSKYKSKNLVLREMFN

>member
-55 KYESLSLKPLS
+55 KYDSLKPITQS
-66 QTKPLILKSL
+66 KPLILKSL

-82 LVKDP
+82 PIKEP
-87 KSPSHKNI
+87 KSPS
-95 NNNNVNHNNN
+95 NNKI
-105 LNNINNNNNNNND
+105 NINNNNNN
-118 NNNNTNEQKKILSLI
+118 EQKNILLFNPD
-133 SENINYEV
+133 NINYDV
-141 LNKNKFD
+141 LNKNKFN

-160 GYRVLFTQEYF
+160 GYRVLFIKEYF

-178 GAFGLVV
+178 GSFGLVV

-205 VNYNNDP
+205 VNDNTNQ

-219 HILNSLDNPRIMKIY
+219 HILNILDNPRIMKIY

-242 YFIFM
+242 FFIFM

-254 LKDLIIKRYLDN
+254 LKDLLIKRYIDN

-354 DSLVDSFSAG
+354 DYLVDSFSAG

-375 HPFYKKGTSQKD
+375 HPFYTRGTPQKE
-387 YIDKLIQQKCLCKF
+387 YIEKIIQQKCLCKF

-414 KLCKFEPIFRYEVYK
+414 KLCKFEPIFRYEAYK

-437 RSTKSQIPMTILEE
+437 RCAKSQIPMTILEE

-471 AILKKYFHIKKKKK
+471 FILKKYLRIKRKK
-485 EEFCKNNSY
+485 EEFSKNNSY
-494 YENLEKTCVKNN
+494 YENYERTTIKSNN
-506 NIHQILNM
+506 LHQLLNMNM
-514 QDKYMLLTSMKKN
+514 QDKYMLLTSMKRNAKF
-527 SKNLFGDSTDEKRI
+527 LFKDNNDEKRI
-541 SPKKLGSVNTTLF
+541 SPKKIGAVNTTSF
-554 NIKSTK
+554 NIKTTK
-560 NANKRIE
+560 NSNKKIDQ
-567 PPILSKPNYFL
+567 PILSKPNYFI
-578 KTGILSNKNN
+578 KTGMTYNKS
-588 NNENN
+588 
-593 NLNNINQNNN
+593 
-603 NQNNNNNNFNNKEL
+603 NNNNNNNNNNNIDE
-617 RSGLRTNSFKENDK
+617 RNSLRTHSFKESDD
-631 QKEQQKNI
+631 QKDQQQKNI
-639 SKSKTHSKYKQIKS
+639 YKSKTHSKYKQMKS
-653 SSGHIIINNINK
+653 SSGHIIINNINP
-665 NKDAKDTKDNN
+665 NKDIKDNN
-676 NTIHLSTR
+676 NTIQYSSSR
-684 KSSNNL
+684 KNSNNIIKMNL
-690 RINIHNQNKYGSI
+690 NGNKY
-703 QTNRIFLKKHIVIE
+703 TNLQNNKIFLKKHIVIE
-717 SKNKNNVN
+717 SKNKNMVN
-725 DTGKNNNSINLS
+725 DNRKNNNSTNS
-737 SNNNKNNND
+737 TNNKNN
-746 VNNGNNNMNYNYK
+746 VEGNGNNNDGNINGNETYF
-759 NNNNESGINCHNS
+759 NNT

-778 DRNNNFKDYEQISN
+778 A
-792 YQNIF
+792 
-797 NKYKSKNLVLGEIFN
+797 
-812 NNDF
+812 

>member
-37 RYISKVQ
+37 RYISKAQ
-44 KSDFIYSKFLP
+44 KSDFIYTKFLP
-55 KYESLSLKPLS
+55 KYESLKPLS
-66 QTKPLILKSL
+66 QTKPIILKSL
-76 SKEKLL
+76 SKEKLSPI
-82 LVKDP
+82 KDL
-87 KSPSHKNI
+87 KSHSS
-95 NNNNVNHNNN
+95 VNS
-105 LNNINNNNNNNND
+105 
-118 NNNNTNEQKKILSLI
+118 NNNTKDSNKSLYS

-160 GYRVLFTQEYF
+160 GYRVLFIKEYF
-171 PIEIIGA
+171 PVEIIGA

-185 NVIQIKTGQKMA
+185 NVIQIKTMQKMA

-205 VNYNNDP
+205 VNYNADA

-219 HILNSLDNPRIMKIY
+219 KILKSLDNPRIMKIY
-234 DILDNHHY
+234 DILDNQQY
-242 YFIFM
+242 FFIFM

-266 NIYLFRDSECA
+266 NIYLFRDSECS

-314 SVILCDFGL
+314 SVIICDFGL
-323 AYQLNEYENS
+323 AYQLSEYENS

-354 DSLVDSFSAG
+354 DALVDSFSAG

-375 HPFYKKGTSQKD
+375 HPYYKRGTSQKD
-387 YIDKLIQQKCLCKF
+387 YIDKILQQKCLCNF
-401 SNEMPLLARNLFL
+401 STEMPLLARNLFL
-414 KLCKFEPIFRYEVYK
+414 KLCKFEPIFRYQVYK

-457 IKTFHALLSSVVSL
+457 IKTFQALLSSVVSL
-471 AILKKYFHIKKKKK
+471 AILKKHLKIKKKK
-485 EEFCKNNSY
+485 ENSY
-494 YENLEKTCVKNN
+494 YEHLEKTAKAN
-506 NIHQILNM
+506 NINPLLNMNM
-514 QDKYMLLTSMKKN
+514 QDKYMLLTSIKKN
-527 SKNLFGDSTDEKRI
+527 SKFLFGDSTDEKGV
-541 SPKKLGSVNTTLF
+541 SQKQLGAVNATLF
-554 NIKSTK
+554 TIKTAK
-560 NANKRIE
+560 NSNKRSSE
-567 PPILSKPNYFL
+567 PPILSKPNYFM
-578 KTGILSNKNN
+578 KTGTSYNRSNNGSKHN
-588 NNENN
+588 NNE
-593 NLNNINQNNN
+593 
-603 NQNNNNNNFNNKEL
+603 L
-617 RSGLRTNSFKENDK
+617 RNTLRTHSFKENDK
-631 QKEQQKNI
+631 QQKNI
-639 SKSKTHSKYKQIKS
+639 SKSKTHYKYKQMKS
-653 SSGHIIINNINK
+653 SSGHILINNVNPHNK
-665 NKDAKDTKDNN
+665 EHNKDIIDQKDNN
-676 NTIHLSTR
+676 NTIQSSTR
-684 KSSNNL
+684 KSSNNIRSNL
-690 RINIHNQNKYGSI
+690 NNKFNNI

-717 SKNKNNVN
+717 SKNKGVIN
-725 DTGKNNNSINLS
+725 DTRKNNNSVNS
-737 SNNNKNNND
+737 SNTKNNMEGSNGSSY
-746 VNNGNNNMNYNYK
+746 NYMSNGNTINF
-759 NNNNESGINCHNS
+759 NNN
-772 INLKIK
+772 INLKLK
-778 DRNNNFKDYEQISN
+778 DKNVILKDYNQISN
-792 YQNIF
+792 YNNIF
-797 NKYKSKNLVLGEIFN
+797 NSGKIKSKNLVLREVFN

>member
-55 KYESLSLKPLS
+55 KYESLKPLP
-66 QTKPLILKSL
+66 QAKPIVLKSL

-82 LVKDP
+82 STKEP
-87 KSPSHKNI
+87 KSKTSEDM
-95 NNNNVNHNNN
+95 
-105 LNNINNNNNNNND
+105 NNNNN
-118 NNNNTNEQKKILSLI
+118 ESKKSLY
-133 SENINYEV
+133 SPENINFEV
-141 LNKNKFD
+141 LNKNKFN
-148 INFKKLKLEYKN
+148 INFKKIKLEYKN
-160 GYRVLFTQEYF
+160 GYRVHFIKEYF
-171 PIEIIGA
+171 PLEIIGA
-178 GAFGLVV
+178 GSFGLVV

-205 VNYNNDP
+205 VNFNADA
-212 DYLNNEV
+212 DYLINEV
-219 HILNSLDNPRIMKIY
+219 KILKSLDNPRIMKIY
-234 DILDNHHY
+234 DILDNQQY
-242 YFIFM
+242 FFIFM

-266 NIYLFRDSECA
+266 NKYLFRDSECS
-277 QIMKG
+277 QIMKS

-323 AYQLNEYENS
+323 AYQLSEYENS
-333 ISGSCGTTIYMAP
+333 ITGSCGTTIYMAP

-375 HPFYKKGTSQKD
+375 HPFYRKGTSQKD
-387 YIDKLIQQKCLCKF
+387 YIDKIIQQKCLCKF
-401 SNEMPLLARNLFL
+401 STEMPLLARNLFL

-457 IKTFHALLSSVVSL
+457 IKTFQALLSSVVSL
-471 AILKKYFHIKKKKK
+471 VILKKYLKIGKKK
-485 EEFCKNNSY
+485 EENFNNYSY
-494 YENLEKTCVKNN
+494 YENLEKTALKGNSIN
-506 NIHQILNM
+506 HLLNM
-514 QDKYMLLTSMKKN
+514 NTQDKFMLLTSIKKN
-527 SKNLFGDSTDEKRI
+527 SKYLFGDSTDEKGV
-541 SPKKLGSVNTTLF
+541 SPKKLGSVNANLF
-554 NIKSTK
+554 TIKTAK
-560 NANKRIE
+560 IANKRGSN
-567 PPILSKPNYFL
+567 PPILSKPNYFV
-578 KTGILSNKNN
+578 KTGMFYNRSNNGNNHNN
-588 NNENN
+588 ND
-593 NLNNINQNNN
+593 
-603 NQNNNNNNFNNKEL
+603 L
-617 RSGLRTNSFKENDK
+617 RDTLRTHSFKENDK
-631 QKEQQKNI
+631 QQKNI
-639 SKSKTHSKYKQIKS
+639 SKSKTHSKYKQMKS
-653 SSGHIIINNINK
+653 SSGHILINNINHH
-665 NKDAKDTKDNN
+665 NKISKDPTDKS
-676 NTIHLSTR
+676 NTIQCSTR
-684 KSSNNL
+684 KSCNNI
-690 RINIHNQNKYGSI
+690 RINLSNKFNNI

-717 SKNKNNVN
+717 SKNKGVIN
-725 DTGKNNNSINLS
+725 DTRKNNNSVNS
-737 SNNNKNNND
+737 SSAKNNMDGSNGINNNYMSNI
-746 VNNGNNNMNYNYK
+746 NGNNINFNNNINLQLKDKNYN
-759 NNNNESGINCHNS
+759 
-772 INLKIK
+772 L
-778 DRNNNFKDYEQISN
+778 KDYNQISN
-792 YQNIF
+792 YYNIF
-797 NKYKSKNLVLGEIFN
+797 NSTKCKSKNLVLREVYN

>member
-37 RYISKVQ
+37 RYITKVQ
-44 KSDFIYSKFLP
+44 KSDFLYAKFLP
-55 KYESLSLKPLS
+55 KSESLKPLPQPKS
-66 QTKPLILKSL
+66 IPVKSL
-76 SKEKLL
+76 SIEKIMPVKEKKISIEDNKL
-82 LVKDP
+82 P
-87 KSPSHKNI
+87 IINI
-95 NNNNVNHNNN
+95 NNKDKEKEKDKDKDKNNK
-105 LNNINNNNNNNND
+105 D
-118 NNNNTNEQKKILSLI
+118 NKDKNGQTKSSLYNPD
-133 SENINYEV
+133 NINYDL

-160 GYRVLFTQEYF
+160 GYKVLFIKEYY

-178 GAFGLVV
+178 GSFGLVV
-185 NVIQIKTGQKMA
+185 NAIEIKNGKKMA

-205 VNYNNDP
+205 VNYYTDA

-234 DILDNHHY
+234 DILDNRHY
-242 YFIFM
+242 FFIFM

-254 LKDLIIKRYLDN
+254 LKDLIIKRYMDN

-387 YIDKLIQQKCLCKF
+387 YIDKFLQQKCLCKF
-401 SNEMPLLARNLFL
+401 STEMPLLARNLFL

-457 IKTFHALLSSVVSL
+457 IKTFHSLLSSVVSL
-471 AILKKYFHIKKKKK
+471 VILKKYFRIKRKK

-494 YENLEKTCVKNN
+494 YENLEKTIKAN
-506 NIHQILNM
+506 NINQILQN
-514 QDKYMLLTSMKKN
+514 KNMLLTSAKKN
-527 SKNLFGDSTDEKRI
+527 SKYLFGDSTDEKRI
-541 SPKKLGSVNTTLF
+541 SPKKVGSVNTTLF
-554 NIKSTK
+554 NIKTTK
-560 NANKRIE
+560 FSNKRVE
-567 PPILSKPNYFL
+567 PLILSKPNYFV
-578 KTGILSNKNN
+578 KTGMTYNRSIKG
-588 NNENN
+588 
-593 NLNNINQNNN
+593 N
-603 NQNNNNNNFNNKEL
+603 NQNIDL
-617 RSGLRTNSFKENDK
+617 RNSLRTHSFKESDN
-631 QKEQQKNI
+631 QNEQQKNI
-639 SKSKTHSKYKQIKS
+639 SKSKTHSKYKQMKS
-653 SSGHIIINNINK
+653 SSGHIIINNINR
-665 NKDAKDTKDNN
+665 NKDNKDNKDN
-676 NTIHLSTR
+676 INTIQLSTR
-684 KSSNNL
+684 KSSNNIRRNL
-690 RINIHNQNKYGSI
+690 NNGNKFGSI
-703 QTNRIFLKKHIVIE
+703 QANRIFLKKHIVIE
-717 SKNKNNVN
+717 SKNKNIEN
-725 DTGKNNNSINLS
+725 DTRKNNNSVNS
-737 SNNNKNNND
+737 SHNKNNIEG
-746 VNNGNNNMNYNYK
+746 NNGNGNKFINSNNMSNNGNINNY
-759 NNNNESGINCHNS
+759 NS
-772 INLKIK
+772 INLQIK
-778 DRNNNFKDYEQISN
+778 DKNNNYKEYNQISN

-797 NKYKSKNLVLGEIFN
+797 NGVKCKSKNLVLKEVIN

>member
-55 KYESLSLKPLS
+55 KYESLKPLS
-66 QTKPLILKSL
+66 QAKPIILKAL
-76 SKEKLL
+76 SKDKLL
-82 LVKDP
+82 PIKEP
-87 KSPSHKNI
+87 KSPTPNI
-95 NNNNVNHNNN
+95 INVNNN
-105 LNNINNNNNNNND
+105 LNN
-118 NNNNTNEQKKILSLI
+118 EQKKLLLLNTD
-133 SENINYEV
+133 NINFES

-160 GYRVLFTQEYF
+160 GYKVLFIKEYF
-171 PIEIIGA
+171 PVEIIGA

-205 VNYNNDP
+205 VNYNNDV

-219 HILNSLDNPRIMKIY
+219 HILNILDNPRIMKIY
-234 DILDNHHY
+234 DILDNHRY
-242 YFIFM
+242 FFIFM

-254 LKDLIIKRYLDN
+254 LKDLIIKRYMDN

-277 QIMKG
+277 LIMKG
-282 ILEAL
+282 VLEAL

-354 DSLVDSFSAG
+354 DALVDSFSAG

-375 HPFYKKGTSQKD
+375 HPFYKKGTSQKE
-387 YIDKLIQQKCLCKF
+387 YTEKIIQQKCLCKF
-401 SNEMPLLARNLFL
+401 STEMPLLARNLFL

-437 RSTKSQIPMTILEE
+437 RCAKSQIPMTILEE

-457 IKTFHALLSSVVSL
+457 IKTFQALLSSVVSL
-471 AILKKYFHIKKKKK
+471 VILKKFLKIKRKK
-485 EEFCKNNSY
+485 EESSKNNSY
-494 YENLEKTCVKNN
+494 YEYLEKTSIGRNSSNQVINM
-506 NIHQILNM
+506 NI
-514 QDKYMLLTSMKKN
+514 QDKHILLSGMKKN
-527 SKNLFGDSTDEKRI
+527 SRYLFGDSNDEKRI
-541 SPKKLGSVNTTLF
+541 SPTKKMGGVNTTLF

-560 NANKRIE
+560 NAFKRAE
-567 PPILSKPNYFL
+567 PPILSKPNYFIKTGMTYNRSNKDNNHNKEMRASL
-578 KTGILSNKNN
+578 KTD
-588 NNENN
+588 
-593 NLNNINQNNN
+593 
-603 NQNNNNNNFNNKEL
+603 
-617 RSGLRTNSFKENDK
+617 SFKENDK
-631 QKEQQKNI
+631 QKEQQQKNI
-639 SKSKTHSKYKQIKS
+639 SKSKTHSKYRQMKS
-653 SSGHIIINNINK
+653 SSGHIFINNINQ
-665 NKDAKDTKDNN
+665 NKDMKDNN
-676 NTIHLSTR
+676 NTIQISTR
-684 KSSNNL
+684 KSSNNI
-690 RINIHNQNKYGSI
+690 RMSINYPNKLSNIQN
-703 QTNRIFLKKHIVIE
+703 NRIFLKKHIVIE
-717 SKNKNNVN
+717 SKNKNMVN
-725 DTGKNNNSINLS
+725 DTGKNNNSINS
-737 SNNNKNNND
+737 SNNNKNNIDRSSGNNNYND
-746 VNNGNNNMNYNYK
+746 INNKNNGNGINFQNNIKLQIKDK
-759 NNNNESGINCHNS
+759 NNEA
-772 INLKIK
+772 
-778 DRNNNFKDYEQISN
+778 KDYNQINN

-797 NKYKSKNLVLGEIFN
+797 NGVNGGKYKSKNLVLREVFN